1 MRVRFQIPFCF
12 FLLAAAARPAPQ
24 DATVTVASRVDKSRI
39 KIGDLIRYTVTVTH
53 PKGVDARTP
62 GTGANLG
69 GFEIRNYS
77 VPEPKE
83 KKGIIVSEYEYT
95 ISTFFPGEFVIPPL
109 PVAYKAPGDTTVRVM
124 ATPSIKIVVES
135 MKPSEAGDIKDIK
148 PPLEIPLSVW
158 LLLMKA
164 GIGLLIVLMAVGGFL
179 LYRRWKSGKG
189 ILPVREA
196 PQKPPHE
203 IAIEA
208 LDRLKSSDLLE
219 KGEIKQFY
227 IELSEIIRRYIG
239 GRYFV
244 VAMEMTTTEVL
255 DGLSAASLHEGDFEL
270 FEAFFHRC
278 DWVKFAKYIPK
289 ADETSETVQSAYD
302 IVHRTKIVLT
312 AAPDEP
318 SERDSTAEEK
328 TAGEETEAS
337 EPMPEAVEPGPS
349 ARKQADP

>member
-1 MRVRFQIPFCF
+1 MRVRFQIPL
-12 FLLAAAARPAPQ
+12 FLLLLTAVFCRAAQ
-24 DATVTVASRVDKSRI
+24 DSPVTAASRVDKSRI

-53 PKGVDARTP
+53 QKGVDARTP

-69 GFEIRNYS
+69 GFEIRSYN

-83 KKGIIVSEYEYT
+83 KKGVVVSEYEYT

-109 PVAYKAPGDTTVRVM
+109 PVAYKVPGDTTVRVM

-148 PPLEIPLSVW
+148 PPMEIPFNWW

-164 GIGLLIVLMAVGGFL
+164 GIGLLIAGLAVGGFL

-189 ILPVREA
+189 LRPVREE
-196 PQKPPHE
+196 PLKPPHE
-203 IAIEA
+203 IALEA
-208 LDRLKSSDLLE
+208 LDRLKASNLLE
-219 KGEIKQFY
+219 KGEIKLFY

-255 DGLSAASLHEGDFEL
+255 DGLSAANLHEGDFEL

-289 ADETSETVQSAYD
+289 TEETSETVQSAYD
-302 IVHRTKIVLT
+302 IVHRTKIILTPVL
-312 AAPDEP
+312 E
-318 SERDSTAEEK
+318 AEEDTAPSVSGQAAGNDAVTEEKSESSEIK
-328 TAGEETEAS
+328 TG
-337 EPMPEAVEPGPS
+337 
-349 ARKQADP
+349 